1 MTASTLL
8 PAVALADEERLRHIG
23 AFICR
28 LAQQLPE
35 PAPKEAP
42 PPRVLPEDDAP
53 DARILAYLGRGREA
67 SPVEIR
73 LSLGISR
80 TMTYRAL
87 QRLALEGQVVS
98 HGSTKAVVYR
108 AVAIDPA
115 RN

>member
-1 MTASTLL
+1 MTDSTLL
-8 PAVALADEERLRHIG
+8 PAVVSAGEERLRHIG

-28 LAQQLPE
+28 LAQHLPE
-35 PAPKEAP
+35 SSPKEAP
-42 PPRVLPEDDAP
+42 RPRVLPEDDAP
-53 DARILAYLGRGREA
+53 DARILAYLGRRREA

-73 LSLGISR
+73 LSLGLSR

-108 AVAIDPA
+108 VVPIDPA

>member
-8 PAVALADEERLRHIG
+8 SAVAPADEERLRHIG

-35 PAPKEAP
+35 PSPKEAP
-42 PPRVLPEDDAP
+42 ARVLPEDDAP

-73 LSLGISR
+73 LSLGLSR